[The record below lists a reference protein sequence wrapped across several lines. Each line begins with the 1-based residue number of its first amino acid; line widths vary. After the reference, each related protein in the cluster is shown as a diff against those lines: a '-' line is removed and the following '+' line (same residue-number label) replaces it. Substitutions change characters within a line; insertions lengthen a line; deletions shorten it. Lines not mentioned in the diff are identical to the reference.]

1 MTKNVPTCPRCQ
13 SRRVVRIACGLPAP
27 DTVEPFLAAIYND
40 AVIPG
45 GSVIWDDSPEWH
57 CHACGNE
64 WSAAKTVAKAVA
76 RGS

>member
-1 MTKNVPTCPRCQ
+1 MAKIAPMCPRCQ
-13 SRRVVRIACGLPAP
+13 SREVVRIGYGLPTP
-27 DTVEPFLAAIYND
+27 ETVEPFLAAVYND

-45 GSVIWDDSPEWH
+45 GCVTRDDSPEWH

-64 WSAAKTVAKAVA
+64 WPPAKAVA